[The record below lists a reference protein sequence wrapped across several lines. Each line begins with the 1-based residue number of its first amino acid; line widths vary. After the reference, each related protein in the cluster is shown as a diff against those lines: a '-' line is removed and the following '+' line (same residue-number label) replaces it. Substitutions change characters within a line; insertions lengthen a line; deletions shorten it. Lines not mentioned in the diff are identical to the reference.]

1 LVKNMAVPADIEQS
15 MLSASKIMVNI
26 LAESLIN
33 QGLED
38 ITVPKFR
45 ILDMVYNGISN
56 PVEIARM
63 LDVSPPAISGMLEI
77 LESGGFLKR
86 VIDASDRRKIEVSLS
101 AKGLS
106 AVEKVNDYRVAYLK
120 RVLRSMGSNQAEQ
133 LKESL
138 EAFNNGYAEMKSKK
152 VEALAGRDINRMES
166 KKHS

>member
-1 LVKNMAVPADIEQS
+1 MKSIAVPTDIEQS
-15 MLSASKIMVNI
+15 VLSASKIMVNI

-63 LDVSPPAISGMLEI
+63 LDVSPPAISGMLEK

-86 VIDASDRRKIEVSLS
+86 VIDVSDRRRIEVSLS

-120 RVLRSMGSNQAEQ
+120 RILKNMGSAQTGQ
-133 LKESL
+133 LRESL
-138 EAFNNGYAEMKSKK
+138 EAFNESYAEMKSKK
-152 VEALAGRDINRMES
+152 VEALAGRDIRRMES
-166 KKHS
+166 KKQL